1 MKQENNECKVPVH
14 KSTIILLILRDSHH
28 RFPMKFMR
36 FMDKRDS
43 GMVFMTLSAI
53 QQTISRITKPI
64 RLLSGSPQRFI
75 AIMSGKKTL
84 LSE

>member
-1 MKQENNECKVPVH
+1 MKQENNECKVPAH
-14 KSTIILLILRDSHH
+14 KSPIILLILRDSHH

-53 QQTISRITKPI
+53 
-64 RLLSGSPQRFI
+64 
-75 AIMSGKKTL
+75 
-84 LSE
+84 